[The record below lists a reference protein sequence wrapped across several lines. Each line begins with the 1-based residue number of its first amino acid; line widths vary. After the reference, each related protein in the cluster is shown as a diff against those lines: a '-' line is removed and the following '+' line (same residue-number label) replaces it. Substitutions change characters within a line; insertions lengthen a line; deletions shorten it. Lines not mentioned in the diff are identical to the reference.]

1 MQSAHNKPYVV
12 PTFLIFMLYGVACCE
27 LIRLFFSDV
36 LGQEP
41 RERHPLPNHAWFRP
55 RHSNWSGALP
65 AAEERP
71 EPTDDW
77 RVLGKQQAA
86 IQQGCP

>member
-1 MQSAHNKPYVV
+1 MQSAHNKPCVA
-12 PTFLIFMLYGVACCE
+12 PTFLIFMLYGAARCE
-27 LIRLFFSDV
+27 LLRLFFSDV

-65 AAEERP
+65 AAEERA